1 MKAKNKNPLYVV
13 KGDDIEVAENLFD
26 MLIKKLNLE
35 PVVDFFMEIFK
46 MLFEQINSYQAFM
59 VLKECF
65 DEFMNR
71 VELFRKFSI
80 V

>member
-35 PVVDFFMEIFK
+35 PVVDFFMGIFK

-59 VLKECF
+59 VLKELF

-80 V
+80 I